1 MEIYVIQ
8 RLTSKWK
15 NNQNQL
21 ILEMLS
27 NRFHWGNLNY
37 SISGKPF
44 VDNGFISVSH
54 SNELMIIGH
63 HDQEIG
69 IDCEYIRPLN
79 TALIQKLHLDQNNP
93 ILDWCKRESVIKL
106 LDDKTYLL
114 KKELNDIYF
123 KEITLNPKF
132 CIVLSSKQAIDT
144 YDIVYLDENLDII
157 KQTQ

>member
-1 MEIYVIQ
+1 
-8 RLTSKWK
+8 
-15 NNQNQL
+15 
-21 ILEMLS
+21 
-27 NRFHWGNLNY
+27 
-37 SISGKPF
+37 
-44 VDNGFISVSH
+44 
-54 SNELMIIGH
+54 MIIGH

-79 TALIQKLHLDQNNP
+79 TVLIQKLHLDQNNP